1 MINGEYK
8 KILYQIFDVL
18 EFEEEDKASALES
31 FKKKFA
37 NDFLKSIESELSSE
51 HREWI
56 SENLKNDN
64 PSETKVEEIQNAIQG
79 MYSQAEF
86 LERSHK
92 VFKHILDEYIAFMSK
107 GLSFEKT
114 SQLDSIVAAF

>member
-1 MINGEYK
+1 MNGEFK

-18 EFEEEDKASALES
+18 EFSEEDKAYALES

-37 NDFLKSIESELSSE
+37 NDFLKSIEGELPSE

-64 PSETKVEEIQNAIQG
+64 PSETKIEEIQNAIQG
-79 MYSQAEF
+79 RYSQSEL
-86 LERSHK
+86 LERSRK
-92 VFKHILDEYIAFMSK
+92 VFKHILDEYIVFMSK

-114 SQLDSIVAAF
+114 AQLNSIVAAF

>member
-1 MINGEYK
+1 MITGEYQ
-8 KILYQIFDVL
+8 KILYRIFDVL
-18 EFEEEDKASALES
+18 DFSEEDKVNALES

-37 NDFLKSIESELSSE
+37 NDFLKSIETELSSE
-51 HREWI
+51 YREWI

-64 PSETKVEEIQNAIQG
+64 PSETKIEEIQNAIQG
-79 MYSQAEF
+79 MYSQAEL

-92 VFKHILDEYIAFMSK
+92 VFKHILDKYIVFMSK